1 MRRRDLLGLFCLA
14 AIPATAQPRE
24 MKTLAILMP
33 YPETDA
39 EVKERVGLA
48 IGELSKLGW
57 RSGVNLTVIQ
67 SWVGDDLAKIREAAR
82 RFVEMRVDVMLTTG
96 SRVVGILKEETET
109 VPIIFTAN
117 SDPVGRGF
125 VKSLAKPGGNIT
137 GFALSDGV
145 LITKLLELLI
155 EIAPG
160 TRRAVVIYNPSNPSA
175 AGNIPLIAQAAARV
189 GIGFQDAPIDTPD
202 AMEALIERHA
212 TQKDTGLIFP
222 SDLSVLARRAQITA
236 AVARN
241 RVPAVYADDAM
252 VTAGG
257 LISFAPDRDDLFRRA
272 ATYVD
277 RVLRGEKAGDLPVQL
292 PARFLLFVN
301 RKAADA
307 LGTPIPLSI
316 LARADEVI
324 E

>member
-1 MRRRDLLGLFCLA
+1 MRRRDVLGLFCLA
-14 AIPATAQPRE
+14 AIPAAAQPRE
-24 MKTLAILMP
+24 TKTLAILMP

-39 EVKERVGLA
+39 EVRERVGLA

-57 RSGVNLTVIQ
+57 RSGVNLTVVQ

-82 RFVEMRVDVMLTTG
+82 RFVEMKVDAVLTTG

-109 VPIIFTAN
+109 VPVIFTAT

-125 VKSLAKPGGNIT
+125 VTSLSHPGGNIT
-137 GFALSDGV
+137 GFALIDGV
-145 LITKLLELLI
+145 LASKLFELLI
-155 EIAPG
+155 EIVPS
-160 TRRAVVIYNPSNPSA
+160 TRRAVVVYNPKNPSA
-175 AGNIPLIAQAAARV
+175 AGNLKAIAQSASEMRMAFV
-189 GIGFQDAPIDTPD
+189 DAPVSNPD
-202 AMEALIERHA
+202 EIGALVDSHSK
-212 TQKDTGLIFP
+212 QKDTGLIFL
-222 SDLSVLARRAQITA
+222 SDLSLLARRSQVVA

-307 LGTPIPLSI
+307 LGAPIPLSI